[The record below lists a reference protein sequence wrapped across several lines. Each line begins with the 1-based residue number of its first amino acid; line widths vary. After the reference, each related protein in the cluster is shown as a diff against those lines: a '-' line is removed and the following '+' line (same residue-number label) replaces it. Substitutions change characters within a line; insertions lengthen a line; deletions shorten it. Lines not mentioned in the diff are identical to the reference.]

1 MLNTSPLMLLL
12 ALVLSIV
19 GSKNCEELKG
29 LFCLRT
35 VLDKGRHFGISDA
48 ETLGLFLESA
58 GSIRA
63 FPRGQH
69 LVSLPVETVAT
80 VSK

>member
-12 ALVLSIV
+12 ALVLRIV
-19 GSKNCEELKG
+19 GSKNCEE

-48 ETLGLFLESA
+48 ETLGFFLESA
-58 GSIRA
+58 GSISA

-69 LVSLPVETVAT
+69 LVSLPVEVAT